1 MAKKSSKGLGRG
13 FESLIPTALVE
24 EEFDPTREEDENVSK
39 LVEIEIA
46 KIVRD
51 EEQPRKNFS
60 KANLEE
66 LSASIKEH
74 GILQPIVVMKV
85 GDKYQIVAGERRWR
99 AAQLAGL
106 TKMPA
111 IIRTLNAQN
120 KLELSIIENA
130 QREDLNPIELAT
142 AYAKLKTQF
151 NLTNDQIAERVG
163 KSSAS
168 VVNTMRLLRL
178 PEEAKKAM
186 QEHNLMEGPMRPLIS
201 ADKEMVLEVLPRIVD
216 EGWSAR
222 RVERY
227 VADKKSKSSAKV
239 VKKSSYTQEESRLCE
254 KYGVEVRVRGRSV
267 TFGAKNEK
275 ELRKL
280 LEKF

>member
-1 MAKKSSKGLGRG
+1 MVKKNSKGLGRG

-39 LVEIEIA
+39 LVEIEIT

-60 KANLEE
+60 KASLEE

-74 GILQPIVVMKV
+74 GILQPIVVMKS

-168 VVNTMRLLRL
+168 VVNTIRLLRL

-201 ADKEMVLEVLPRIVD
+201 ADREMVLEVLPKIVD

-227 VADKKSKSSAKV
+227 IADKKSKSSAKA
-239 VKKSSYTQEESRLCE
+239 VKKSSYTQEEARLCE